1 MNNYNDNNDNIINNN
16 IINEN
21 QNKFNLTDWS
31 NYIDYKKLLIIKK
44 IDSTNY
50 LDDSIENMKFIKIL
64 KSIIESRI
72 FDISHI
78 SFLSI
83 KLLEYTY
90 IKSEIINDA
99 FEINNSNTDSSNTNN
114 NDNDNNIK
122 IILKIIVDFIV
133 YIEITLNLHC
143 ILIVYFLKNIKH
155 KNENNNKNDSRYP
168 KILNVFNK
176 FNDSI
181 DNTTIDNTTID
192 NHNELYI
199 NPSTLILLLLKLTNK
214 LFIPNLEND
223 KTNII
228 KLHINYIKSQKQSSI
243 KFKIYLDTF
252 IIKLTT
258 YFFKQ
263 NDINDNVNNDKN
275 NDVNN
280 TDNIYKICIEYI
292 NLIIDLLFNQFNNLF
307 DILETYLIIS
317 INNNEKEDINK
328 DKINKDKINNLN
340 NIKNGIKKL
349 LDTQINSIRELFI
362 N

>member
-50 LDDSIENMKFIKIL
+50 LDDSIENIKFIKIL

-99 FEINNSNTDSSNTNN
+99 FEINNSNTDGSNTNN
-114 NDNDNNIK
+114 DDNNIK

-155 KNENNNKNDSRYP
+155 KNENDSRYP

-176 FNDSI
+176 FNDS
-181 DNTTIDNTTID
+181 IDNTTID

-243 KFKIYLDTF
+243 KFKMYLDTF

-263 NDINDNVNNDKN
+263 NDE
-275 NDVNN
+275 NDVNDDINN

-328 DKINKDKINNLN
+328 DKTNKDKINNLN

>member
-50 LDDSIENMKFIKIL
+50 LDDSIENIKFIKIL

-114 NDNDNNIK
+114 NDNDNDNNIK

-155 KNENNNKNDSRYP
+155 KNKNNSRYP

-176 FNDSI
+176 FNDAI
-181 DNTTIDNTTID
+181 DNTTINNTNINNTTID

-243 KFKIYLDTF
+243 KFKMYLDTF

-263 NDINDNVNNDKN
+263 NDENDVN

-280 TDNIYKICIEYI
+280 TNNIYKICIEYI

-328 DKINKDKINNLN
+328 DKINNLN